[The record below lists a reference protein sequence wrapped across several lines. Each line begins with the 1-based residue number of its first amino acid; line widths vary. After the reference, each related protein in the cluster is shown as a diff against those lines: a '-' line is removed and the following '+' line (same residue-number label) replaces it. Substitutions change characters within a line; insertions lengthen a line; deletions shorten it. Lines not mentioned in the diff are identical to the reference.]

1 MSSIFTI
8 GATVRLIALPA
19 YVKTAEPKPMLR
31 PPQVIQLGEEGIVID
46 RRPGNYWGVK
56 FANGVFLMEAQYLAA
71 VEPPPVEIA
80 TSTGAKSQTPSST
93 PSPTADPNSAHRL
106 PETAPDA
113 DR

>member
-1 MSSIFTI
+1 MSSTFTI

-56 FANGVFLMEAQYLAA
+56 FANGVFLMEAQYLAVA
-71 VEPPPVEIA
+71 PPPAIA
-80 TSTGAKSQTPSST
+80 TSTAAKSQTPSST
-93 PSPTADPNSAHRL
+93 PPPTADPSSAHRS
-106 PETAPDA
+106 PETDPDA